1 MGYTDL
7 YKDHLLQRLPSWSL
21 TALSLI
27 LQAVLLL
34 LAGPLEPIESHSFL
48 SLILVLSRDSTGL
61 RELRIRS
68 KRQRRMLGFR
78 QRTPSAGEKK
88 KGSDAPPLEPPWG
101 NPLRRHHMQTIII
114 CIWVLCIIAYIGAIE
129 KAIAEHSQPTSDRP
143 GSMGVGGS
151 FGGRGTRRRQEAVQI
166 LSFARTILTAV
177 HVCSELEPCLTTLY
191 LA

>member
-1 MGYTDL
+1 MVAYC
-7 YKDHLLQRLPSWSL
+7 L
-21 TALSLI
+21 TFNPLGRDI
-27 LQAVLLL
+27 V
-34 LAGPLEPIESHSFL
+34 AGWPARTYREPFFSFCYSCSFSRFYRASRASHSF
-48 SLILVLSRDSTGL
+48 
-61 RELRIRS
+61 E
-68 KRQRRMLGFR
+68 RQRRMLGFR

-114 CIWVLCIIAYIGAIE
+114 CSWVLCIIAYIGAIE

-177 HVCSELEPCLTTLY
+177 HVCSELDDPISRPRIIS
-191 LA
+191 